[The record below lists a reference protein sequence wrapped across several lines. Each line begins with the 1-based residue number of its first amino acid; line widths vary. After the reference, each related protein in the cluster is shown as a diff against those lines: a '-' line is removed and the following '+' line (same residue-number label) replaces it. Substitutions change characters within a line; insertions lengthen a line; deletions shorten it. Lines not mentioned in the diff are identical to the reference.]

1 MTHTLHEQHSDFSSI
16 NALELILENELGF
29 TPSSAYFYIGE
40 KGHDPC
46 ICISG
51 GVTSIRYYDKSLATS
66 QSIAAASNSTL
77 YWHNSSDLSVRYFY
91 DPSSTSKTP
100 AIWAQDI
107 NGGWSVIC
115 GNSMFVPD
123 KKFAINNVYTQTNTY
138 SINANNIYT
147 ISKIARS
154 DNGAPFKGLYA
165 VLSAQAFFTFDTLI
179 NIGGDIY
186 RLVTNYTG
194 GDKVYPALA
203 FKVSDE

>member
-1 MTHTLHEQHSDFSSI
+1 MTHTLHEQHRIFYSVG
-16 NALELILENELGF
+16 ELKTILRTELGF
-29 TPSSAYFYIGE
+29 EANGDFFYPGKKGYDPYMSASS
-40 KGHDPC
+40 
-46 ICISG
+46 
-51 GVTSIRYYDKSLATS
+51 GVSIHYYDGSPATS
-66 QSIAAASNSTL
+66 YSITMASGSTL

-91 DPSSTSKTP
+91 DPVSTSKTP

-115 GNSMFVPD
+115 GNNMFVPD

-147 ISKIARS
+147 ISKIART
-154 DNGAPFKGLYA
+154 DNGVPFKGLYA